1 MQFVSRGRIKPTID
15 MSPLVDV
22 VFLLIIFFTVSTTF
36 REGTGLP
43 VSLPEAG
50 TATSTAAETVEITVG
65 ADGRMEL
72 QGKVYATIDD
82 VRPVLARALEEGP
95 SRRVIVR
102 GDRTSSYGT
111 IVQVMDLT
119 RELGAEGMSLATR
132 KSPAGDGAAGRE

>member
-50 TATSTAAETVEITVG
+50 TATSTASETVEITVS

-72 QGKVYATIDD
+72 QGQVYASIED

-119 RELGAEGMSLATR
+119 RELGAEGMSLAT
-132 KSPAGDGAAGRE
+132 KKNPAAGGTAGKE